1 MTYSHL
7 LPPIIFVV
15 RMSTHAES
23 QSATKDRPESALSSS
38 KTLSKTERG
47 RLKKLQKRARSWN
60 DAVGNAS
67 FLSGIVTDAD
77 WQELSQLYQREQT
90 SQQASFRECFE
101 CSAQVHLR
109 LRSGD
114 SHSTKSNTIMSAVD
128 VASHRYL
135 VQGFMHTIAKP
146 TCSSPADSNKTT
158 KQKKR
163 QRTDSA
169 SFSDASKASWACLHN
184 PAAVSHVAILDLSVE
199 SCAAA
204 AELKGLITT
213 MARSSARSVVSVPTH
228 WFEGNQAPRSAAD
241 ALLYTPPS
249 ETMNAPHKPMNGCPA
264 SVVTHTMDAL
274 QKLLEPFLLSHE
286 QLEREGYPLV
296 SETMKQ
302 PNDDVALQLAQLS
315 NGVTSRNCWHPA
327 EISLDVACALARDCQ
342 APTVHPPSI
351 RANAKPIADEEPL
364 PYVCH
369 PYPKQ
374 ESRSE
379 RRVLALDC
387 EMVETHLGLELA
399 RITLCQLDSWTGDG
413 ADTRLCTT
421 VVFDALVRPRNTVV
435 NYLTKYSGMTA
446 ELLNGPVKDSVTER
460 VVRLEQVQAALLA
473 LIHPADI
480 LVGHSLENDLHACRF
495 VHTTVIDTAL
505 LFQRDDK
512 ARNGRNS
519 SGGVKFALRHLA
531 AVLLQKQIQVPDQ
544 PHCSVEDAVTAL
556 ELAVHRAVRGP
567 SFGIQ
572 QGSYVTPT
580 NVLARV
586 SKQVTT
592 VAIGP
597 SQWLNR
603 HVLSSEGNAIHALQ
617 CDSVHEGNSNAL
629 ARWLTGPK
637 RRAGV
642 VCAHFRLP
650 TSQRRSNEDEWN
662 RFETILEDLLSK
674 LSSRAVV
681 LIAVQSGLERAVE
694 LGETRR
700 VRRNRRA
707 SLPWTDAEESELK
720 EATQICRSGFVSWIG
735 GRTNL

>member
-1 MTYSHL
+1 
-7 LPPIIFVV
+7 
-15 RMSTHAES
+15 MSTPA
-23 QSATKDRPESALSSS
+23 QSKNAAKDRPESAQSSS
-38 KTLSKTERG
+38 TTLSKTERG
-47 RLKKLQKRARSWN
+47 RLKKLLKRARSWN

-77 WQELSQLYQREQT
+77 WQELLQLYQREQT
-90 SQQASFRECFE
+90 TQQGFRENFE
-101 CSAQVHLR
+101 CSVQVHLR

-114 SHSTKSNTIMSAVD
+114 NHPTKSNITVGAVD
-128 VASHRYL
+128 AASHRYL
-135 VQGFMHTIAKP
+135 LQGFLHTIAKLTSP
-146 TCSSPADSNKTT
+146 SPADANKTT
-158 KQKKR
+158 KKNKR
-163 QRTDSA
+163 QRTDSP
-169 SFSDASKASWACLHN
+169 FSDVSKASWACLHN

-199 SCAAA
+199 SSAAA
-204 AELKGLITT
+204 AELKELVTAI
-213 MARSSARSVVSVPTH
+213 AKRSSRSVVSVPTH

-249 ETMNAPHKPMNGCPA
+249 ETMDAPHKQMNGPT
-264 SVVTHTMDAL
+264 SIVMPYTMDTL
-274 QKLLEPFLLSHE
+274 QKLLEPFLLSRE
-286 QLEREGYPLV
+286 QLEREGYPLTLEHAQ
-296 SETMKQ
+296 SA
-302 PNDDVALQLAQLS
+302 NDDATLKLAQLS
-315 NGVTSRNCWHPA
+315 NGVSRNGLHPA

-342 APTVHPPSI
+342 APTVNPPNI
-351 RANAKPIADEEPL
+351 RADVVQKGADCAPL
-364 PYVCH
+364 SYVCH
-369 PYPKQ
+369 PYPTQ

-387 EMVETHLGLELA
+387 EMVETHQGLELA
-399 RITLCQLDSWTGDG
+399 RITMCQLDSWTGDG
-413 ADTRLCTT
+413 ADVRLSTT

-435 NYLTKYSGMTA
+435 NYLTKFSGMTA
-446 ELLNGPVKDSVTER
+446 ELLNGRVKDSVTER

-473 LIHPADI
+473 LIHPSDI
-480 LVGHSLENDLHACRF
+480 IVGHSLENDLHACRF

-512 ARNGRNS
+512 ARNGRSS
-519 SGGVKFALRHLA
+519 SGGCKFSLRHLA
-531 AVLLQKQIQVPDQ
+531 AVLMQKQIQVPDK

-567 SFGIQ
+567 RFGI

-580 NVLARV
+580 NVLARA
-586 SKQVTT
+586 SKQLTT

-642 VCAHFRLP
+642 VGVHFCLP
-650 TSQRRSNEDEWN
+650 TCQRRSSGDEWN

-674 LSSRAVV
+674 LSSQAVV
-681 LIAVQSGLERAVE
+681 LIAVQCGLERAVE
-694 LGETRR
+694 LSEERR
-700 VRRNRRA
+700 TRRNRRA
-707 SLPWTDAEESELK
+707 TLPWSDKEESQLK
-720 EATQICRSGFVSWIG
+720 EATQMCRTGFVTWIG
-735 GRTNL
+735 GRINL